1 MDNLITAHWFGYDT
15 VVLITKLCMKY
26 IKHVFNYFT
35 MTNMASYEDLL
46 TIDGQVSI
54 HYKNILFL
62 YWDWETLL

>member
-1 MDNLITAHWFGYDT
+1 MDNLIIAHWFGYDT

-46 TIDGQVSI
+46 TTDG
-54 HYKNILFL
+54 
-62 YWDWETLL
+62 